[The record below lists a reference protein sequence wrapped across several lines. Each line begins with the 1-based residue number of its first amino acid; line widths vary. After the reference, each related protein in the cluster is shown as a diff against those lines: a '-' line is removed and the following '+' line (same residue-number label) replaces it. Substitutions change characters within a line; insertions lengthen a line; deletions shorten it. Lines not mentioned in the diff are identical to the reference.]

1 MDLPRPAR
9 HRPDLTLVP
18 RPGRLSPRPGR
29 FRLDATT
36 RLRVAPGAEQ
46 AADLL
51 RGYLTP
57 ATGLRLEHAEDG
69 TFVLALDPALTGLGE
84 EGYGLTVAAHGVL
97 LRAARPTGLLRG
109 VQTVRQ
115 LLPPEALTAPTGRD
129 TGPYGSGTYGSGPYD
144 TGSTGSAPYAVPPHR
159 VELPGV
165 EITDVPAHPWR
176 GMLLDV
182 ARHFQPVSYLHRFV
196 DLLALHKL
204 NVLQLHLT
212 DDQGWRMP
220 VEAYPRLT
228 GTGGRRAQSMVGPA
242 GSTRFDGRAHGG
254 AYTRAELAGL
264 VAHAAARGVTVVPEI
279 SVPGHVRSALA
290 AYPELGNAP
299 DRRLDVWTEWGVCPT
314 VLGVGD
320 HVLDF
325 FRTVLDEVMD
335 LFPAPYVHLGGD
347 EVPTGEWESSPAAIA
362 RAAREGLS
370 GPRELHGWFMARM
383 ADHVAGAGRRPV
395 AWAED
400 GATLPLSCTV
410 MSWRTPEHAWA
421 AARRGHDVI
430 HADHRRTYFDYAR
443 ASGPEEPAAQPGHTT
458 DLRSVYGVD
467 LLPPPDEPG
476 LAGRVLGVQG
486 QLWTE
491 FVPTPAHIE
500 YLTYP
505 RLCALAERAWT
516 ASGDWRD
523 FRDRLDGHGARLT
536 ALGVPHDALP
546 ARTAP
551 APA

>member
-1 MDLPRPAR
+1 MDLPHPAR
-9 HRPDLTLVP
+9 PRPDLTLVP
-18 RPGRLSPRPGR
+18 RPRRLSPRPGR
-29 FRLDATT
+29 FRIDATT
-36 RLRVAPGAEQ
+36 RLRVASGAER

-51 RGYLTP
+51 RGYLGP
-57 ATGLRLEHAEDG
+57 ATGLALEHAEDG

-115 LLPPEALTAPTGRD
+115 LLPPEALTAPTG
-129 TGPYGSGTYGSGPYD
+129 TGADPHGTEQPGTAPYGI
-144 TGSTGSAPYAVPPHR
+144 
-159 VELPGV
+159 ELPGV
-165 EITDVPAHPWR
+165 EITDTPAHPWR

-182 ARHFQPVSYLHRFV
+182 ARHFQPVSYLRRFV

-220 VEAYPRLT
+220 VDAYPRLT
-228 GTGGRRAQSMVGPA
+228 GVGGRRAQSMVGPE
-242 GSTRFDGRAHGG
+242 GSEHFDGRPHGG

-264 VAHAAARGVTVVPEI
+264 VSYAAARGVTVVPEVG
-279 SVPGHVRSALA
+279 VPGHVRSALA
-290 AYPELGNAP
+290 AYPELGNFP
-299 DRRLDVWTEWGVCPT
+299 DRHLDVWTHWGVCT
-314 VLGVGD
+314 NVLGVDD

-335 LFPAPYVHLGGD
+335 LFPSPYVHIGGD
-347 EVPTGEWESSPAAIA
+347 EVPTGEWESSRAAIA
-362 RAAREGLS
+362 RAAREGLP
-370 GPRELHGWFMARM
+370 GPRELHGWFMGRM
-383 ADHVAGAGRRPV
+383 ADHVVRAGRRPV

-400 GATLPLSCTV
+400 GTTLPLSCTV

-443 ASGPEEPAAQPGHTT
+443 GAGPCEPPAQPGHVT
-458 DLRSVYGVD
+458 DLRSVYGLD
-467 LLPPPDEPG
+467 LLPPADEPG
-476 LAGRVLGVQG
+476 LAGKVLGTQG

-491 FVPTPAHIE
+491 FVPTPEHIE

-505 RLCALAERAWT
+505 RLCALAERAWS
-516 ASGDWRD
+516 AADDWRD
-523 FRDRLDGHGARLT
+523 FRTRLDGHRARLT
-536 ALGVPHDALP
+536 ALGVPHDTLRDQTAH
-546 ARTAP
+546 AP
-551 APA
+551 A

>member
-1 MDLPRPAR
+1 MDLPPTAHPRPE
-9 HRPDLTLVP
+9 LTLVP
-18 RPGRLSPRPGR
+18 RPRRLSPRPGR
-29 FRLDATT
+29 FRLDRTT
-36 RLRVAPGAEQ
+36 RLRVAPGAEP

-51 RGYLTP
+51 RTYLTP
-57 ATGLRLEHAEDG
+57 ATGLSPEHADDG

-84 EGYGLTVAAHGVL
+84 EGYGLTVAEHGVL

-115 LLPPEALTAPTGRD
+115 LLPSPMLAPPPPPG
-129 TGPYGSGTYGSGPYD
+129 GPL
-144 TGSTGSAPYAVPPHR
+144 PPASPPP

-165 EITDVPAHPWR
+165 EITDIPAHSWR
-176 GMLLDV
+176 GMHLDV
-182 ARHFQPVSYLHRFV
+182 ARHFQPVAYLHRFV

-220 VEAYPRLT
+220 VAAYPRLT
-228 GTGGRRAQSMVGPA
+228 EIGGRRTESMIGPA
-242 GSTRFDGRAHGG
+242 GSDRFDGRPHSGS
-254 AYTRAELAGL
+254 YTRAELAGL

-290 AYPELGNAP
+290 AYPELGNFP
-299 DRRLDVWTEWGVCPT
+299 DRRLDVWTRWGVCEN

-335 LFPAPYVHLGGD
+335 LFPSPYIHIGGD
-347 EVPTGEWESSPAAIA
+347 EVPTREWESSPTAID
-362 RAAREGLS
+362 RAAREGLA
-370 GPRELHGWFMARM
+370 GPRELHGWFLGRM
-383 ADHVAGAGRRPV
+383 ADHVVRAGRRPV

-400 GATLPLSCTV
+400 GTTLPLSCTV

-421 AARRGHDVI
+421 AARRGHDVVQ
-430 HADHRRTYFDYAR
+430 ADHRRTYFDYAR
-443 ASGPEEPAAQPGHTT
+443 GPGSGEPPAQPGHAT
-458 DLRSVYGVD
+458 DLRSVYGLD
-467 LLPPPDEPG
+467 LLPRDGEAPP
-476 LAGRVLGVQG
+476 AGRVLGAQG

-491 FVPTPAHIE
+491 FVPTSRHIE

-516 ASGDWRD
+516 ATDDWPD
-523 FRDRLDGHGARLT
+523 FRGRLDGHRARLT
-536 ALGVPHDALP
+536 ALGVPHDTLGDHPVHA
-546 ARTAP
+546 TV
-551 APA
+551 

>member
-1 MDLPRPAR
+1 MDLPRPAHR
-9 HRPDLTLVP
+9 PARPDLTLVP
-18 RPGRLSPRPGR
+18 RPRRLSPRPGR
-29 FRLDATT
+29 FRLDAGT
-36 RLRVAPGAEQ
+36 RLRVAPGAET

-51 RGYLTP
+51 RAYLATVTGPCLEP
-57 ATGLRLEHAEDG
+57 ADDG
-69 TFVLALDPALTGLGE
+69 AFVLALDPALTGLGQ
-84 EGYGLTVAAHGVL
+84 EGYGLTVSEQGVL
-97 LRAARPTGLLRG
+97 LRAARPAGLLRG

-115 LLPPEALTAPTGRD
+115 LLPYEALAGT
-129 TGPYGSGTYGSGPYD
+129 SGAD
-144 TGSTGSAPYAVPPHR
+144 L
-159 VELPGV
+159 ELPGV

-220 VEAYPRLT
+220 VAAHPRLT
-228 GTGGRRAQSMVGPA
+228 EVGGRRAQSMVGPA
-242 GSTRFDGRAHGG
+242 GSDRFDGRPHGG

-264 VAHAAARGVTVVPEI
+264 VSYAAARGVTVVPEI
-279 SVPGHVRSALA
+279 GVPGHVRSALA
-290 AYPELGNAP
+290 AYPELGNHP
-299 DRRLDVWTEWGVCPT
+299 DRRLDVWTRWGVCAN

-335 LFPAPYVHLGGD
+335 VFPSPYVHLGGD
-347 EVPTGEWESSPAAIA
+347 EVPTGEWESSPAAVA

-370 GPRELHGWFMARM
+370 GPRALHGWFMDRM
-383 ADHVAGAGRRPV
+383 AGHVVRAGRRPV

-443 ASGPEEPAAQPGHTT
+443 GSGPGEPPAQPGHTT
-458 DLRSVYGVD
+458 GLRSVYDVE
-467 LLPPPDEPG
+467 LLPPPDEPE
-476 LAGRVLGVQG
+476 LAGRVLGAQG

-500 YLTYP
+500 YLTFP
-505 RLCALAERAWT
+505 RLCALAERAWHP
-516 ASGDWRD
+516 ADDWRD
-523 FRDRLDGHGARLT
+523 FRTRLDGHRARLT
-536 ALGVPHDALP
+536 ALGVPHDTL
-546 ARTAP
+546 RDP

>member
-1 MDLPRPAR
+1 MDLLNHAPPRPDRA
-9 HRPDLTLVP
+9 LVP
-18 RPGRLSPRPGR
+18 RPSRLAARPGR
-29 FRLDATT
+29 FRLDHTT
-36 RLRVAPGAEQ
+36 RLRVAPGAEG

-51 RGYLTP
+51 RTYLAP
-57 ATGLRLEHAEDG
+57 VTGPGRLEHAEDG
-69 TFVLALDPALTGLGE
+69 AFVLALDPALTGLGE
-84 EGYGLTVAAHGVL
+84 EGYGLTVSSGGVL
-97 LRAARPTGLLRG
+97 MRAARPTGLLRG

-115 LLPPEALTAPTGRD
+115 LLPYEAL
-129 TGPYGSGTYGSGPYD
+129 
-144 TGSTGSAPYAVPPHR
+144 SAPYGQGAER
-159 VELPGV
+159 RAGQRAGRGAELPGV

-182 ARHFQPVSYLHRFV
+182 ARHFQPVSYLRRFV

-220 VEAYPRLT
+220 VDAYPRLT
-228 GTGGRRAQSMVGPA
+228 EIGGRRAQSMVGPA
-242 GSTRFDGRAHGG
+242 GSEQFDGRPHGG
-254 AYTRAELAGL
+254 SYTHAELAGL
-264 VAHAAARGVTVVPEI
+264 VAYAAARGVTVVPEVG
-279 SVPGHVRSALA
+279 VPGHVRAALA
-290 AYPELGNAP
+290 AYPELGNHP
-299 DRRLDVWTEWGVCPT
+299 DTRLDVWTHWGVCPN

-335 LFPAPYVHLGGD
+335 LFPSPYIHIGGD
-347 EVPTGEWESSPAAIA
+347 EVPTAEWESSPAAVA

-370 GPRELHGWFMARM
+370 GPRELHSWFMASM
-383 ADHVAGAGRRPV
+383 ADHVVRAGRRPV

-400 GATLPLSCTV
+400 ATTLPLTCTV
-410 MSWRTPEHAWA
+410 ISWRTPRHAWA

-430 HADHRRTYFDYAR
+430 HADHRSTYFDYAR
-443 ASGPEEPAAQPGHTT
+443 APGPGEPPAQPGHTLG
-458 DLRSVYGVD
+458 LRTVYGVD
-467 LLPPPDEPG
+467 LVPPAGEPP
-476 LAGRVLGVQG
+476 LSGRVLGTQG

-505 RLCALAERAWT
+505 RLCALAERAWAPT
-516 ASGDWRD
+516 GDWRD
-523 FRDRLDGHGARLT
+523 FRTRLDGHRARLT
-536 ALGVPHDALP
+536 SLGVPHDTLP
-546 ARTAP
+546 NRPAP